1 MRHPSLYWHRQ
12 KDLNPRLSVLETDA
26 LPTELYLHITV
37 DTRGLEPHSQDFQ
50 SCAYTMSA
58 KCPLK
63 RKQKDSNFRS
73 LFEAR
78 PLSRGLVSTA
88 HPCFLLFDTAKL
100 DRADAA
106 YLRTKKIFENIFS
119 CHKFGIG
126 LSPKRR
132 FYGVYVETQPRLGS
146 RRSALIGYSTLPL
159 FFLTSR
165 LSRRWQH
172 DCHGLISW
180 R

>member
-26 LPTELYLHITV
+26 LPTELYLHIIV

-50 SCAYTMSA
+50 SCAHTMSA

-100 DRADAA
+100 DRPHAA
-106 YLRTKKIFENIFS
+106 YLRTPPKKNYLKKLFS

-126 LSPKRR
+126 LSSKRR
-132 FYGVYVETQPRLGS
+132 FYGVSGEKPPRLG
-146 RRSALIGYSTLPL
+146 AGAV
-159 FFLTSR
+159 
-165 LSRRWQH
+165 
-172 DCHGLISW
+172 C
-180 R
+180 